1 MIIMYVYIYTYC
13 YIHIIY
19 TYYIMY
25 VVTHVDFCF
34 VWTSKVSV
42 TGKTVQ
48 LVLETT
54 VDEALAAPQRLDDTM
69 KLHETWSFN
78 QP

>member
-1 MIIMYVYIYTYC
+1 MLLPTLIS
-13 YIHIIY
+13 
-19 TYYIMY
+19 
-25 VVTHVDFCF
+25 FF
-34 VWTSKVSV
+34 GWTSKVSV

-54 VDEALAAPQRLDDTM
+54 VDEANM
-69 KLHETWSFN
+69 KLHETWGFN